1 VAPNASPLTKPGAQR
16 LRAQRRR
23 LKLSGIGS
31 YVAAA
36 RMAELIRRYG
46 LVWYEG
52 ISRARLD
59 AYAGSLVVMRR
70 SWSMGKG
77 PAPFRSRT
85 VATHVTE
92 LISLNGQYA
101 LRYQAN
107 CPLTLRQPIIQWW
120 PMWQCGRHPSAATW
134 FCTATLSPPPPPRTC
149 TIGHRAVLTVAQ
161 SDYCTTTAQEP
172 PGTRRACRRS

>member
-101 LRYQAN
+101 LRYQGKLPVDLATTDHPMVADVAMRPPSLGGDMVLHRH
-107 CPLTLRQPIIQWW
+107 PLTPTT
-120 PMWQCGRHPSAATW
+120 SAYLYDW
-134 FCTATLSPPPPPRTC
+134 PPRC
-149 TIGHRAVLTVAQ
+149 PDGC
-161 SDYCTTTAQEP
+161 SK
-172 PGTRRACRRS
+172 